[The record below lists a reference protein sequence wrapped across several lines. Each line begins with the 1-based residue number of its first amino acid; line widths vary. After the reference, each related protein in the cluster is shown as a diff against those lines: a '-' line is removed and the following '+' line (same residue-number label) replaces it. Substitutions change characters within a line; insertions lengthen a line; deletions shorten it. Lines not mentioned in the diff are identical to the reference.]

1 MNSLIKMEE
10 DQILSIVEAL
20 MDNCLAGSNENN
32 HAKHVKDFTD
42 RMKRIV
48 TPENL
53 AQQLSQS
60 PRSYFRDRKFIALFK
75 RKNSVAVV
83 WKQYISLSEDELV
96 NQAIFVQ
103 RDNRILIDHCMIC

>member
-1 MNSLIKMEE
+1 MNSLIEMEE
-10 DQILSIVEAL
+10 DEILSVVEAL
-20 MDNCLAGSNENN
+20 MDNCLEGSNENN
-32 HAKHVKDFTD
+32 HAKHVKDFTN

-53 AQQLSQS
+53 EQQLSQS
-60 PRSYFRDRKFIALFK
+60 PRSYFRERKFIALFK
-75 RKNSVAVV
+75 RENSVAVV